1 MTEPDTLF
9 QYDPLEWLKPWQ
21 RHTPPSVHHSETSMD
36 AAFSIKPKAP
46 SLRERVYELL
56 KTQELSDEQIA
67 QALNLNPNTARPRRV
82 ELANMGLIE
91 QVGVVLTSSGMKA
104 ALRKAK

>member
-1 MTEPDTLF
+1 MESRVQMGESLMTEPDTLF
-9 QYDPLEWLKPWQ
+9 QLFDQVMPSREELRAWQ
-21 RHTPPSVHHSETSMD
+21 KHDREEFGTPPSVHSSETSMD

-67 QALNLNPNTARPRRV
+67 QALNLNPNTARP
-82 ELANMGLIE
+82 
-91 QVGVVLTSSGMKA
+91 
-104 ALRKAK
+104 